1 VPNDM
6 SSPGHAGGRGL
17 SDGELLARWLDEAN
31 DDAGVASLAVFIRY
45 RDAVRSELERMGL
58 APLHAVGEVSSVFHK
73 AQEERTD
80 LAHLPLRER
89 LITVAREVAELS
101 IKCRDE

>member
-1 VPNDM
+1 M
-6 SSPGHAGGRGL
+6 SSPDQAGGRGL

-31 DDAGVASLAVFIRY
+31 DDAGVSSWAVFNRH

-58 APLHAVGEVSSVFHK
+58 APLHAVREVSSVFHK
-73 AQEERTD
+73 AREERAD

-89 LITVAREVAELS
+89 LTTVAREVAELS
-101 IKCRDE
+101 IKRRDE

>member
-1 VPNDM
+1 M
-6 SSPGHAGGRGL
+6 SSPDHAGGRGL

-31 DDAGVASLAVFIRY
+31 DDAGVASMAVFICY

-58 APLHAVGEVSSVFHK
+58 APLHAVGEVRSVFHK